1 MRSSEPVDPPVDPAR
16 PDQTRPGAAA
26 ARSCS
31 RGGQEKAELGSSRW
45 RARDG
50 PPGTCR
56 PSPPP
61 VGASLPGVSFTDAR
75 PPRATEPAPR
85 TARGLPPASTV
96 ALSFAAVSRRIR
108 ACAAPNRRP
117 ECARFICARDASRIS
132 CRPPKVVRAVS
143 ERVPLALRLGK
154 AFTVVEGPSNTYVL
168 TPLIHP
174 LKVRNLQ

>member
-45 RARDG
+45 RARAG

-61 VGASLPGVSFTDAR
+61 VGASSPWRLPHGCTSDAR

-96 ALSFAAVSRRIR
+96 ALKFAAASRRIR
-108 ACAAPNRRP
+108 ACAAPNRRLDS
-117 ECARFICARDASRIS
+117 ARASFARRRRSSKIS
-132 CRPPKVVRAVS
+132 CSEPARPPVVWAVS
-143 ERVPLALRLGK
+143 KRVPLALRLGK
-154 AFTVVEGPSNTYVL
+154 A
-168 TPLIHP
+168 
-174 LKVRNLQ
+174 VR